1 MARSQLDSAAL
12 DPELTYDE
20 FRTGLT
26 YRQVYHL
33 IWDRR
38 WKRRRGVLGAW
49 RQIKLEMWDEYQRRL
64 AEERRARPRR
74 MRSA

>member
-1 MARSQLDSAAL
+1 MLS
-12 DPELTYDE
+12 YDE

-33 IWDRR
+33 IWTRR

-49 RQIKLEMWDEYQRRL
+49 RQIKLDMYAEYCRRFE
-64 AEERRARPRR
+64 EERRRR
-74 MRSA
+74 RGGAAA